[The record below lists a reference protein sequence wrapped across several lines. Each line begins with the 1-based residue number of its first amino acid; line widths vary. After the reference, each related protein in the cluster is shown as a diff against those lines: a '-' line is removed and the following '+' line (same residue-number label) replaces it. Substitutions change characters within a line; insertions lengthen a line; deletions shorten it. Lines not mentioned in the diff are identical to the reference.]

1 MTFDT
6 RGHTMM
12 GVSPEDAVTSLA
24 AWGADAIGGNCGNG
38 PDELT
43 PVIAKMH
50 DVAPDVVLVAK
61 SNAGMP
67 ELVDM
72 QAVYRASPELMAET
86 AVEMRDAG
94 ARIVGACCGST
105 PDHLRAMAAS
115 LITAAG

>member
-1 MTFDT
+1 
-6 RGHTMM
+6 
-12 GVSPEDAVTSLA
+12 
-24 AWGADAIGGNCGNG
+24 
-38 PDELT
+38 
-43 PVIAKMH
+43 
-50 DVAPDVVLVAK
+50 VLVAK

-105 PDHLRAMAAS
+105 PPHLRAMAAA
-115 LITAAG
+115 LVGAAAG